1 MLIAKAGGYGLD
13 DADIAAVVN
22 DYPDDR
28 LGVCSINEAL
38 DVRRVTDKSILILT
52 YTDPQCAALY

>member
-1 MLIAKAGGYGLD
+1 MD

-38 DVRRVTDKSILILT
+38 NVRRVTDKSILILT